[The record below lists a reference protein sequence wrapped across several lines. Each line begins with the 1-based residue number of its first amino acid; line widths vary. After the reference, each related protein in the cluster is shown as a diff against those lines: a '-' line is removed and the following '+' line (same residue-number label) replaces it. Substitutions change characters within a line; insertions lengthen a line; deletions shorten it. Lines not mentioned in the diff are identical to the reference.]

1 MTAAALFIIGV
12 PLLLVVVLY
21 NHLVRLKYRVK
32 NAWSQIDV
40 QLKRRHDLIPN
51 LVETVK
57 GYARHERETL
67 EGVIRARSAALQ
79 ASGLRER
86 AEAEN
91 TVTGA
96 LHSLL
101 AVVENYPVLKA
112 DRNFLNLQEELMH
125 TENRIA
131 FARQY
136 YNDEVMRYNTSLQ
149 TIPTNIVASLFSFGS
164 AGFFEIDDPRE
175 RSVPRVS
182 LG

>member
-1 MTAAALFIIGV
+1 MTAAVLLIFGL
-12 PLLLVVVLY
+12 PLLLSIVLY
-21 NHLVRLKYRVK
+21 NYLVRMKYRVR

-67 EGVIRARSAALQ
+67 EGVIRARSAAQ
-79 ASGLRER
+79 HASGLRER

-91 TVTGA
+91 SITGS
-96 LHSLL
+96 LRTLL
-101 AVVENYPVLKA
+101 ALVESYPVLKA
-112 DRNFLNLQEELMH
+112 DRNFLNLQEELAH

-149 TIPTNIVASLFSFGS
+149 TIPTNIIASLFSFGS

-175 RSVPRVS
+175 RSVPRVN
-182 LG
+182 LA